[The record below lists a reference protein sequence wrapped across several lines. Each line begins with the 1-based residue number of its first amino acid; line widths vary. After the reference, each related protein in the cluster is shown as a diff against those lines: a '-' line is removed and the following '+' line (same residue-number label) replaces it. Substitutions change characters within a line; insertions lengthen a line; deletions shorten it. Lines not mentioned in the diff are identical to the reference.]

1 MLPDYEGWDAQIGH
15 LQLAADSPRRRGFDL
30 EMWLLFFA
38 LSLKRVWRLPL
49 KRRSRAAL
57 PEAAGAVVF
66 RIRCAWVGC
75 APRVKAASVRRLAGA
90 ETALFHY
97 HRYFAGSQGPDGE
110 PI

>member
-1 MLPDYEGWDAQIGH
+1 MGCKNRASSARRR
-15 LQLAADSPRRRGFDL
+15 LAAATRFRSRDVVAVL
-30 EMWLLFFA
+30 
-38 LSLKRVWRLPL
+38 RVIAQTGLAAAPE
-49 KRRSRAAL
+49 RRSRAAL